1 MDGWD
6 ILLGLILTAYAV
18 PYILAGLFFLGCIGV
33 AFAAARKQRF
43 VLAVAL
49 FAMAFTPALIPL
61 AIDQGKQAHAE
72 KRADRLARLDRVRI
86 EGASP
91 RALVAQGGLGWP
103 YAFRLM
109 ALGAF
114 DEVHQVG
121 RRGDHVIWRL
131 NSTTA
136 CNALAART
144 RSAYD
149 QGALNEAELPREM
162 KTCLRTSPGSLD
174 GLPERA
180 VVLLVGHE
188 SALKPSNSLKSGSVF
203 ELRIKTPSQDGLLD
217 YWEAP
222 DAAAKTESPFN
233 RKPYVPPVELDIVA
247 FILNATGSP
256 PQS

>member
-1 MDGWD
+1 MDGWN
-6 ILLGLILTAYAV
+6 ILLGLILAAYAV
-18 PYILAGLFFLGCIGV
+18 PYILAGVFFLSCIGF

-49 FAMAFTPALIPL
+49 SALAFTPALIPL
-61 AIDQGKQAHAE
+61 VIDQSKQAHAE
-72 KRADRLARLDRVRI
+72 KRADRLAGLDRVHI
-86 EGASP
+86 EGPPP
-91 RALVAQGGLGWP
+91 RALVARGGLGWP

-121 RRGDHVIWRL
+121 RRGDHVVWRL
-131 NSTTA
+131 NSTVA
-136 CNALAART
+136 CNALAANT
-144 RSAYD
+144 RRAND
-149 QGALNEAELPREM
+149 QGALKDAELPRDMEA
-162 KTCLRTSPGSLD
+162 CLRTSPGSLG
-174 GLPERA
+174 GLPEKA

-188 SALKPSNSLKSGSVF
+188 SALKPSNSLRVGSVF

-222 DAAAKTESPFN
+222 DAAAETKSPFN
-233 RKPYVPPVELDIVA
+233 RKPYVPPVELDLVA
-247 FILNATGSP
+247 FILDTTQSP